1 MKILLVY
8 SGYVMNFSFEKHQAF
23 IFDQIEA
30 VKHNYPNLEFIHF
43 VITGK
48 GWLGYIKS
56 YIKLIKK
63 IISTK
68 PSLIHAHYGLS
79 GFIASLTLF
88 KPLIITFHGS
98 DINIASIRRLS
109 AIGAKCASHSIYVSE
124 KLRVISGNRRKSTAV
139 IPCGVDFSVFF
150 NEDKL
155 LIREKLGMDRD
166 KKYILFASAFDNKVK
181 NYPLASDA
189 IVKSKKEII
198 VIELKNKSRSE
209 VCELLNASDLLLLT
223 SFSEGSPQVIKEAMA
238 CNCPIVATD
247 VGDIKDVIGDTET
260 CFITG
265 FDVNEIALRIKQ
277 VIEAGTRTNGR
288 EKINHFDNNLIAS
301 RILDVYDSV
310 LKKKKNDSRNSKL

>member
-1 MKILLVY
+1 MKILVVY
-8 SGYVMNFSFEKHQAF
+8 SGNVINFSFEKHQAF

-30 VKHNYPNLEFIHF
+30 IKHNYPNLEFIHF
-43 VITGK
+43 VITGR

-56 YIKLIKK
+56 YTKLLKK

-98 DINIASIRRLS
+98 DINITSIRRLS
-109 AIGAKCASHSIYVSE
+109 AIGAKYASHSIYVSE
-124 KLRVISGNRRKSTAV
+124 KLRVVSGNSRKNTAV
-139 IPCGVDFSVFF
+139 IPCGVDFSIFF

-181 NYPLASDA
+181 NYPLAADA

-198 VIELKNKSRSE
+198 VIELKNKRRSE

-247 VGDIKDVIGDTET
+247 VGDIKEVVNDTEG
-260 CFITG
+260 CFVTD
-265 FDVNEIALRIKQ
+265 FDANEIAMRINQ
-277 VIEAGTRTNGR
+277 VIEFGKRTNGR
-288 EKINHFDNNLIAS
+288 EKIKHFDNNLIAS
-301 RILDVYDSV
+301 NIMNIYNSV
-310 LKKKKNDSRNSKL
+310 LKK